1 MRHAKLF
8 AAEFIGTLL
17 LTVVGLNAIVNGSP
31 DALGISLSIGLTVMA
46 LSALVGPVSGA
57 HLNPLVTIGL
67 TVAKKVDQ
75 DKVLTYL
82 AAQILGGLGG
92 GLMLFWIARG
102 QDGGFSPNDRNFG
115 ISGWELI
122 SGADWVSMALTVTL
136 ATALVVGVYVA
147 MTSRGHG
154 GPVYGIGAGITYTA
168 AVYFS
173 LGVVGISVNPALSFG
188 TAVFAGGDAMSEVWL
203 VMLFGL
209 IGAMVGLMLFLAV
222 DDNAIEDTMLGEYSL
237 VRKARDAA
245 DSAVD
250 TAAGAAATAAG
261 AVGTVADKVGDVAEA
276 AVDKVEDAAGAVKDK
291 ITGGDDD

>member
-17 LTVVGLNAIVNGSP
+17 LTVVALNAVINGSP
-31 DALGISLSIGLTVMA
+31 DALGIAFSVGLTVMA
-46 LSALVGPVSGA
+46 LTALVGPVSGA

-67 TVAKKVDQ
+67 TVARKVDQ

-82 AAQILGGLGG
+82 AAQLLGGLGG
-92 GLMLFWIARG
+92 GLILFWIARG
-102 QDGGFSPNDRNFG
+102 QNGGFSPDDSNFA

-122 SGADWVSMALTVTL
+122 SGMDWVSMGLTVSL

-147 MTSRGHG
+147 MTSRGRG
-154 GPVYGIGAGITYTA
+154 GPAYGIGAGISYAA

-203 VMLFGL
+203 VMLFGVV
-209 IGAMVGLMLFLAV
+209 GAMVGLMLFLAV
-222 DDNAIEDTMLGEYSL
+222 DDSALEDTMLGEYSL

-261 AVGTVADKVGDVAEA
+261 AVGTVADKV
-276 AVDKVEDAAGAVKDK
+276 EDAAGAVKDK
-291 ITGGDDD
+291 ITGDDD